1 MRGGGGGG
9 RERRWRSIAHHGL
22 HPGLASCSGQ
32 GEWHKSEGRQ
42 APSSCSKDPAD
53 HCPGEGPAAAGASRS
68 PATGPPHVS
77 GSGRCWP
84 DLMLVARTTGSPRF
98 CGARAVRLRA
108 VPRPPRVARGTE
120 RRSPPE
126 APRDAEAPLAAD
138 LPRRGCWAPLAA
150 ARPRRGWRRS
160 ADRPHSPAHSGAPGR
175 ALSGGARGLLAVD
188 MAGTPGVANGRPAR
202 QNDR

>member
-1 MRGGGGGG
+1 MLWAGRMAQKRG
-9 RERRWRSIAHHGL
+9 
-22 HPGLASCSGQ
+22 
-32 GEWHKSEGRQ
+32 
-42 APSSCSKDPAD
+42 
-53 HCPGEGPAAAGASRS
+53 AAGAQLVQQ
-68 PATGPPHVS
+68 GPRGPLP
-77 GSGRCWP
+77 GRRPRRGGRLALARDRASARLRLGPP